1 MPEQPIA
8 SVFNDAYAAE
18 QFEAYRRDPASVEES
33 WRQFFRFAEQAMG
46 GYAPAAASSAAA
58 GPVHD
63 EEYARKV
70 AGAARYTTAIRTYGH
85 FAVQLDPLGTPPPGA
100 PELTLEFFG
109 IVEADLDIVTGA
121 SLGFPHLATARDVAN
136 RLKKRYCTNLA
147 VEVQHLGSEEER
159 AWFRQLFTEEK
170 LTAPLSADEKKAVL
184 RRLTEVD
191 GFERFLGK
199 AFVGYKRFSIEGTD
213 ALVPM
218 LDTAIERSAAAGVK
232 HVALAMAHRGRISVL
247 THVLGKPALQI
258 FSEFQGKHGHLG
270 GMSSTGD
277 VKYHMGYVGSRAVDG
292 RDVEALVWCRTRRT
306 SKWSIRLLEGA
317 GSCSAARR
325 AGPTL
330 CAARMNRRWCQMAI
344 HGDAAFPGEGIVAE
358 TLNISHLNAYR
369 TGGTIHIIVNNQV
382 GFTTDPTD
390 ARSTHYASRSSRR
403 DSKCRSF
410 T

>member
-1 MPEQPIA
+1 MPEQPIS

-18 QFEAYRRDPASVEES
+18 QFETYRRDPASVEES

-121 SLGFPHLATARDVAN
+121 SLGFPHLATARDVAD

-170 LTAPLSADEKKAVL
+170 LTAPLTADEKKAVL

-218 LDTAIERSAAAGVK
+218 LDAAIERSAAAGVK

-277 VKYHMGYVGSRAVDG
+277 VKYHLGYDG
-292 RDVEALVWCRTRRT
+292 KRQMTNGGEVEVSLVPNPSRT
-306 SKWSIRLLEGA
+306 S
-317 GSCSAARR
+317 
-325 AGPTL
+325 
-330 CAARMNRRWCQMAI
+330 
-344 HGDAAFPGEGIVAE
+344 
-358 TLNISHLNAYR
+358 
-369 TGGTIHIIVNNQV
+369 
-382 GFTTDPTD
+382 
-390 ARSTHYASRSSRR
+390 RS
-403 DSKCRSF
+403 
-410 T
+410 

>member
-1 MPEQPIA
+1 MSSPQPIA

-18 QFEAYRRDPASVEES
+18 QFERYRQDPTSVDES

-46 GYAPAAASSAAA
+46 GYAPAAA
-58 GPVHD
+58 GPLHD

-85 FAVQLDPLGTPPPGA
+85 FAVQLDPLGSPPPGA
-100 PELTLEFFG
+100 PELTLDFFG

-121 SLGFPHLATARDVAN
+121 SLGFPHLATARDVAD

-170 LTAPLSADEKKAVL
+170 LTAPLTADEKKAVL

-218 LDTAIERSAAAGVK
+218 LDAAIERSAAAGVK

-270 GMSSTGD
+270 GQSSTGD
-277 VKYHMGYVGSRAVDG
+277 VKYHLGYDG
-292 RDVEALVWCRTRRT
+292 RRATPSGEVELSLVPNP
-306 SKWSIRLLEGA
+306 SHLEVVNPVLQGRARA
-317 GSCSAARR
+317 GPARR
-325 AGPTL
+325 AGARGAAPARSSATRRTGA
-330 CAARMNRRWCQMAI
+330 CAAR
-344 HGDAAFPGEGIVAE
+344 
-358 TLNISHLNAYR
+358 R
-369 TGGTIHIIVNNQV
+369 T
-382 GFTTDPTD
+382 
-390 ARSTHYASRSSRR
+390 SSRS
-403 DSKCRSF
+403 
-410 T
+410 

>member
-1 MPEQPIA
+1 MPEQPIS

-18 QFEAYRRDPASVEES
+18 QFETYRRDPASVEES

-121 SLGFPHLATARDVAN
+121 SLGFPHLATARDVAD

-170 LTAPLSADEKKAVL
+170 LTAPLTADEKQACWPPDRGGRL
-184 RRLTEVD
+184 RALPRE
-191 GFERFLGK
+191 G
-199 AFVGYKRFSIEGTD
+199 AVGY
-213 ALVPM
+213 M
-218 LDTAIERSAAAGVK
+218 SA
-232 HVALAMAHRGRISVL
+232 S
-247 THVLGKPALQI
+247 P
-258 FSEFQGKHGHLG
+258 
-270 GMSSTGD
+270 
-277 VKYHMGYVGSRAVDG
+277 SRAPTPWS
-292 RDVEALVWCRTRRT
+292 RCSTRRST
-306 SKWSIRLLEGA
+306 SSSGA
-317 GSCSAARR
+317 GARGGDRDGAPR
-325 AGPTL
+325 AHQR
-330 CAARMNRRWCQMAI
+330 ARAHPRQAVR
-344 HGDAAFPGEGIVAE
+344 
-358 TLNISHLNAYR
+358 
-369 TGGTIHIIVNNQV
+369 
-382 GFTTDPTD
+382 
-390 ARSTHYASRSSRR
+390 SRSSTSSTASTPSTGAAKRV
-403 DSKCRSF
+403 